1 MLHPEGIAQYGAM
14 TVIEAESILADQSR
28 LAAFYADR
36 VEQAR
41 AAGEPARMS
50 YWTDEYRRS
59 ARRCR
64 LLGEVIRARGPRAH
78 RPRRQ
83 ASNVIRLGP
92 PRPSADASHSE
103 EVA

>member
-1 MLHPEGIAQYGAM
+1 MLNRERITQYGAM

-64 LLGEVIRARGPRAH
+64 LLGEVIRAHGPRAH
-78 RPRRQ
+78 RPRRRE
-83 ASNVIRLGP
+83 SNVVRLGP
-92 PRPSADASHSE
+92 PRPSAHTPHSE

>member
-1 MLHPEGIAQYGAM
+1 MLNRERITQYGAM

-59 ARRCR
+59 ASRCR
-64 LLGEVIRARGPRAH
+64 LLGEVIRAHGHAH
-78 RPRRQ
+78 RPRRRE
-83 ASNVIRLGP
+83 SNVVRLGP
-92 PRPSADASHSE
+92 PRPSADTPDSE